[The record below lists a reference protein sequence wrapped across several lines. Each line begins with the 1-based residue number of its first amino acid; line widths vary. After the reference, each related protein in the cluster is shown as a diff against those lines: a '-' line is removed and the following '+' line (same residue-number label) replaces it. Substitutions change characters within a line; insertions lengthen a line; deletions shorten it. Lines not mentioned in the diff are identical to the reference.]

1 MISFHHQLLNL
12 LKFKKKIKPTFF
24 PTSSEEKSLVSV
36 AHVLVWEIK
45 VEPSE
50 EAVFALHT
58 CILNNEDAV
67 FALDTRL
74 EVQFLLVQFTEFLTF

>member
-12 LKFKKKIKPTFF
+12 LKFKKKTIKPTCF

-36 AHVLVWEIK
+36 AHVFVWEIK

-50 EAVFALHT
+50 EAVFALDT
-58 CILNNEDAV
+58 RISNNEDANSPD
-67 FALDTRL
+67 LRK
-74 EVQFLLVQFTEFLTF
+74 FLLRVLVR